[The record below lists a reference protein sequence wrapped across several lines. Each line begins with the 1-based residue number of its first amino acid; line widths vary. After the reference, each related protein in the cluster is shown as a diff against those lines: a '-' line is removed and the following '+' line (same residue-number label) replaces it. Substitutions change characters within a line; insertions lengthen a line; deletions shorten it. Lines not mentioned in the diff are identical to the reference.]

1 MPQVSL
7 CLRRLFISFNIFF
20 VIVGGL
26 IIIVSLALLSPS
38 LDARHG
44 EKDFEVQTT
53 SHIVLYICGSVT
65 MVIAILG
72 AYGAYKENLV
82 ALTVFLVCMVI
93 GTLLM
98 LRAGVSAAF
107 ARPKLEGLME
117 ERWRSFLPL
126 DQTSDDIKNQAEA
139 LQTSLHC
146 CGLFSYDDW
155 EQNIPDSCL
164 CNQEEELEGKC
175 QSVGYSNFLLNLFWQ
190 KKSVFRQSCFPLI
203 VDSVK
208 TNADI
213 TLGVVFTLFAL
224 ALLGLLLSTL
234 TIYQMFNGPDRPN
247 ALPVMFVDP
256 PPAYQQL
263 YNLSE

>member
-1 MPQVSL
+1 MPQVSV

-26 IIIVSLALLSPS
+26 VIIVSLALLSPS
-38 LDARHG
+38 LDDQHG
-44 EKDFEVQTT
+44 GKEFEVQTT
-53 SHIVLYICGSVT
+53 SHIVLYIGGSVT
-65 MVIAILG
+65 MLIAILG
-72 AYGAYKENLV
+72 AYGAYKENLM
-82 ALTVFLVCMVI
+82 ALTAFLVCMVV

-98 LRAGVSAAF
+98 LRAGVPAAV
-107 ARPKLEGLME
+107 ARPKLETLME

-146 CGLFSYDDW
+146 CGLFSYEDW

-164 CNQEEELEGKC
+164 CSQEEEMEGRC
-175 QSVGYSNFLLNLFWQ
+175 EAVAYRNFLLNLFWQ
-190 KKSVFRQSCFPLI
+190 KKSVFRQSCFLLI
-203 VDSVK
+203 MDSVK
-208 TNADI
+208 TKANI

-224 ALLGLLLSTL
+224 ALLGFLLSSL
-234 TIYQMFNGPDRPN
+234 TIYQMFNT
-247 ALPVMFVDP
+247 

-263 YNLSE
+263 YNLPE